1 MTDWRKTLV
10 SHIMGFA
17 FALQRHSSRSLMS
30 ATVVSTGASCSKE
43 RAEEIIS
50 LAEERNHE
58 LMREWCE
65 MVENK
70 MSHLPAFPL
79 NYSSRDNHMLCF

>member
-1 MTDWRKTLV
+1 MQL
-10 SHIMGFA
+10 
-17 FALQRHSSRSLMS
+17 
-30 ATVVSTGASCSKE
+30 VSTGASCSKE